1 MQVYSSTV
9 TDITWERIH
18 LTATVVFE
26 TELPTNTRFFLV
38 RESDNVIW
46 AELEPEN
53 SLDKCVKLHLN
64 ISNNGLN
71 RCIPN
76 GVYNLVAT
84 DGNGFYSVAG
94 YNGPFETLGLWGR
107 SFQYRTNAGTY
118 SVSFLLDEYADVS
131 RLQIQ
136 IFNAVSRM
144 LGYYPEVQGD
154 AWRNTVAVS
163 AKDGNTPE
171 ARTSL
176 SATLAKKAGQKLWKK
191 LTSLVGK
198 QNRHRVLKLFYH
210 MARRLRRKGKKTLL
224 FLSEQTDV
232 MPLNMQAILTRLRER
247 GLDEEFRILISLR
260 RFTSQKQTILST
272 LQMIHKLA
280 QADIIVLD
288 DHVPV
293 LDWMKLA
300 ADTTVIQVW
309 HAGAGFKGVGYS
321 RWGHHGCPGPFS
333 AHRQNTY
340 SISGSAAISHFFSE
354 QFGIL
359 DEQVIP
365 TGMPRM
371 DAYLDP
377 DNRKRI
383 TEALY
388 EAYPQT
394 KGKMVILFAPT
405 YRGRNRENAYYPY
418 ELIDFEALY
427 QLCRKK
433 DAVVLFKMHPWVPG
447 EVPIGERYADRLI
460 SVNAYPNINDLFYI
474 TDLYI
479 SDYSS
484 GMYEFSLMN
493 KPMLFFAYDKVQ
505 YAASRGFHRDYDT
518 VVPGRICM
526 TFRELLTAIDEEDYQ
541 FEKVAQYVKD
551 HFDFVDCNSTDRVI
565 DWLILGKLPAQY
577 REALDRKRARIRSTI
592 GKTLCFDDG
601 AAGENEA

>member
-1 MQVYSSTV
+1 MTAYPSTV
-9 TDITWERIH
+9 TDISWERIH
-18 LTATVVFE
+18 LTATVAFQMDIPE
-26 TELPTNTRFFLV
+26 ATRFFLV
-38 RESDNVIW
+38 REEDHIIW
-46 AELEPEN
+46 AELEPDRPFGR
-53 SLDKCVKLHLN
+53 SVRLHLN
-64 ISNNGLN
+64 ITNNGLN
-71 RCIPN
+71 RCIRN
-76 GVYNLVAT
+76 GVYNLIAT
-84 DGNGFYSVAG
+84 DGAGFYSVAG
-94 YNGPFETLGLWGR
+94 YTGTFETLGKWGR
-107 SFQYRTNAGTY
+107 SFQYLTNTGTY
-118 SVSFLLDEYADVS
+118 SVSFLLDEYAEES

-144 LGYYPEVQGD
+144 LGYYPEVPED

-171 ARTSL
+171 EKTSL
-176 SATLAKKAGQKLWKK
+176 GAAFAKKAGRKLRKK
-191 LTSLVGK
+191 LTNLVGK

-293 LDWMKLA
+293 LDWMMLA

-433 DAVVLFKMHPWVPG
+433 DAVVLFKMHPWVSG
-447 EVPIGERYADRLI
+447 EVPIDERYADRLI
-460 SVNAYPNINDLFYI
+460 SVNAYPNINDLFYV

-479 SDYSS
+479 TDYSS

-592 GKTLCFDDG
+592 GKKLCFDDD
-601 AAGENEA
+601 AAEANEA